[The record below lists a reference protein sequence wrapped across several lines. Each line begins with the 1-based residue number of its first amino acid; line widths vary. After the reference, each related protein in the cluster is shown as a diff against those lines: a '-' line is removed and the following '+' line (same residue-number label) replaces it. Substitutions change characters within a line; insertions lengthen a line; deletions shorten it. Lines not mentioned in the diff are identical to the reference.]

1 MNVREWALIA
11 FTILAQMSVGSF
23 LVFVVVHFYATRKE
37 GIEEADRMGDRALL
51 AIGPVMVLGLLASL
65 FHLGS
70 PLTAYRA
77 VTNLGSSWLSR
88 EIFFGVLFAIFGGLF
103 AIMQWRKISTAVV
116 RNVIAWIAAIVGVVF
131 IYSMS
136 RVYILPIQPTWNTL
150 ATPLLFFTT
159 TLLLGA
165 LTMGAAYVANY
176 AYVERKEPDCADVQC
191 GLMRDV
197 IRWIAVAS
205 IILVGIEL
213 VVLPVYLSSLAAS
226 SDEAV
231 LSASLFVSEYG
242 IVFVVRLILAFI
254 GAGIFGIFLYQNAQ
268 SPGRERVLGNLVYGA
283 FALVLVAE
291 VMGRFLFYA
300 TQVQIGM

>member
-1 MNVREWALIA
+1 MNVREWALIT

-23 LVFVVVHFYATRKE
+23 IVLEFVHFFTARKA
-37 GIEEADRMGDRALL
+37 GMEEADRMSDRALL

-65 FHLGS
+65 LHLGS

-103 AIMQWRKISTAVV
+103 ALMQWRKISTAAV
-116 RNVIAWIAAIVGVVF
+116 RNVIAWIAPIVGVVF

-165 LTMGAAYVANY
+165 LAMGAAYVANY
-176 AYVERKEPDCADVQC
+176 AYVKRKEPDCADVQC

-226 SDEAV
+226 SDEAI
-231 LSASLFVSEYG
+231 LSASLFVSEYS

-268 SPGRERVLGNLVYGA
+268 SPGREKVLNNLVYGA

-300 TQVQIGM
+300 TQIQIGV